1 MRIAFVHEYL
11 NQFGGAERML
21 LTLCA
26 IFPDAPIYTL
36 FYDKNATG
44 GVFEGKDIRTSFL
57 QNIPF
62 VKKYHRGFP
71 LLMPLAIEQ
80 FDFSDFDVVVSIS
93 ASFAKGVITKP
104 HTKHICICLTPP
116 RFLWDDSHKF
126 VEEFGYPKLI
136 RNILPPFISYLR
148 IWDRE
153 ASYRVDEFWAIS
165 EFVKERIR
173 KYYSK
178 DSEVIYPP
186 VNVSKFYVSNEP
198 TEFLDPAKLGQET
211 TPRGGYF
218 LMTGRL
224 VAYKR
229 FDLGVKAFAKLG
241 LPLKIAGIGQELKKL
256 KAESYKL
263 KANNIEFLGLVSD
276 AQLADLYSKANAL
289 VFPQEEDFGIV
300 PLEAMASGR
309 PVIAFRS
316 GGAVET
322 IVAGKT
328 GVFFDEQTVDSLVYT
343 VKNFNASKFDPQDC
357 RKQAEKFD
365 VSVFRQ
371 KVLNKLMTNNQHPI
385 TNQ

>member
-1 MRIAFVHEYL
+1 MRVALVHEYL

-36 FYDKNATG
+36 FYDKDATG
-44 GVFEGKDIRTSFL
+44 GVFESRDVRTSFL
-57 QNIPF
+57 QNTPF

-80 FDFSDFDVVVSIS
+80 FDFSDFEVVISIS

-116 RFLWDDSHKF
+116 RFLWDNSQKF

-148 IWDRE
+148 VWDIE

-165 EFVKERIR
+165 EFIKERIK

-178 DSEVIYPP
+178 DSQIIYPP
-186 VNVSKFYVSNEP
+186 VDVSKFKIQNSKFEIQDY
-198 TEFLDPAKLGQET
+198 
-211 TPRGGYF
+211 Y
-218 LMTGRL
+218 LMVGRL

-229 FDLGVKAFAKLG
+229 FDLGVKAFNKLG
-241 LPLKIAGIGQELKKL
+241 LPLKIVGIGPELKKL
-256 KAESYKL
+256 KKMTYP
-263 KANNIEFLGLVSD
+263 NIQFLGLVSD
-276 AQLADLYSKANAL
+276 DRLADLYSKAKAL

-316 GGAVET
+316 GGAMET
-322 IVAGKT
+322 IVDLEKVKT
-328 GVFFDEQTVDSLVYT
+328 LGIRGPTGMFFDEQTVDSLVYV
-343 VKNFNASKFDPQDC
+343 VKNFDASKFDPQIC
-357 RKQAEKFD
+357 REQAEKFD
-365 VSVFRQ
+365 VSIFKQ
-371 KVLNKLMTNNQHPI
+371 KILEKLT
-385 TNQ
+385 

>member
-21 LTLCA
+21 LALCA
-26 IFPDAPIYTL
+26 MFPDAPIYTL

-44 GVFEGKDIRTSFL
+44 GVFEGRDIRTSFL
-57 QNIPF
+57 QNLPF

-80 FDFSDFDVVVSIS
+80 FDFSNFDVVVSIS
-93 ASFAKGVITKP
+93 ASFAKGIITKP
-104 HTKHICICLTPP
+104 YTKHICICLTPP

-148 IWDRE
+148 VWDRE

-165 EFVKERIR
+165 EFIKERIR

-186 VNVSKFYVSNEP
+186 VSVSKFHISNEP
-198 TEFLDPAKLGQET
+198 
-211 TPRGGYF
+211 GGYF

-241 LPLKIAGIGQELKKL
+241 LPLKIVGIGSELKKL
-256 KAESYKL
+256 RYCATALRAK
-263 KANNIEFLGLVSD
+263 NIEFLGLVSD
-276 AQLADLYSKANAL
+276 TQLAELYSKAKAL

-322 IVAGKT
+322 IVEGKT
-328 GVFFDEQTVDSLVYT
+328 GVFFDEQTVESLAYA
-343 VKNFNASKFDPQDC
+343 VKSFDAIKLDPNDC
-357 RKQAEKFD
+357 RNQAEKFD
-365 VSVFRQ
+365 VGVFKQ
-371 KVLNKLMTNNQHPI
+371 NVIDKLRPLI
-385 TNQ
+385 SR

>member
-1 MRIAFVHEYL
+1 MKIAFVHEYL

-36 FYDKNATG
+36 FYDAKATG
-44 GVFEGKDIRTSFL
+44 GVFEGRDVRTSFL
-57 QNIPF
+57 QNLPF

-71 LLMPLAIEQ
+71 LLMPLAVEQ

-93 ASFAKGVITKP
+93 ASFAKGIITKP

-116 RFLWDDSHKF
+116 RFLWDDSQKF

-136 RNILPPFISYLR
+136 RKVLPPFISYLR
-148 IWDRE
+148 VWDKE

-165 EFVKERIR
+165 DFIKERIR

-178 DSEVIYPP
+178 NSEIVYPP
-186 VNVSKFYVSNEP
+186 VNVSKFYISK
-198 TEFLDPAKLGQET
+198 D
-211 TPRGGYF
+211 RGNYF
-218 LMTGRL
+218 LMVGRL

-229 FDLGVKAFAKLG
+229 FDLGVKAFNKLG
-241 LPLKIAGIGQELKKL
+241 FPLKIVGIGPELKKL
-256 KAESYKL
+256 KKMATS
-263 KANNIEFLGLVSD
+263 NIEFLELVSD
-276 AQLADLYSKANAL
+276 DRLAGLYSKAQAI

-300 PLEAMASGR
+300 PLEAMSSGR

-316 GGAVET
+316 GGAMET
-322 IVAGKT
+322 IEEGRT
-328 GVFFDEQTVDSLVYT
+328 GTFFDEQTVDSLAYA
-343 VKNFNASKFDPQDC
+343 VKNFDSSKFCPEDC

-365 VSVFRQ
+365 VAVFR
-371 KVLNKLMTNNQHPI
+371 NKILEKLDTKL
-385 TNQ
+385 

>member
-21 LTLCA
+21 LTLCS
-26 IFPDAPIYTL
+26 IFPDAPVYTL

-44 GVFEGKDIRTSFL
+44 GVFEGRDIRTSFL

-80 FDFSDFDVVVSIS
+80 FDFSDFDTVISIS
-93 ASFAKGVITKP
+93 ASFAKGIITKP
-104 HTKHICICLTPP
+104 GTKHICICLTPP

-136 RNILPPFISYLR
+136 KNILPPFISYLR

-165 EFVKERIR
+165 EFIKERIK
-173 KYYSK
+173 KYYLR
-178 DSEVIYPP
+178 DSEIIYPP
-186 VNVSKFYVSNEP
+186 VNVSKFHISNEP
-198 TEFLDPAKLGQET
+198 DE
-211 TPRGGYF
+211 YF
-218 LMTGRL
+218 LMAGRL

-229 FDLGVKAFAKLG
+229 FDLGIKAFNKLG
-241 LPLKIAGIGQELKKL
+241 LTLKIVGIGPELKKL
-256 KAESYKL
+256 KKM
-263 KANNIEFLGLVSD
+263 ANDNIKFLELVSD
-276 AQLADLYSKANAL
+276 VRLANLYSKAQAL

-322 IVAGKT
+322 IVEGKT
-328 GVFFDEQTVDSLVYT
+328 GVFFDEQTIDSLVYAI
-343 VKNFNASKFDPQDC
+343 KSFNSQKFNSDTC

-365 VSVFRQ
+365 VSVFKQ
-371 KVLNKLMTNNQHPI
+371 KVLEKLVKNSKL
-385 TNQ
+385 

>member
-1 MRIAFVHEYL
+1 MKIAFVHEYL

-44 GVFEGKDIRTSFL
+44 GVFEGRDVRTSFL
-57 QNIPF
+57 QNLPF
-62 VKKYHRGFP
+62 VKKHHRGFP
-71 LLMPLAIEQ
+71 LLMPLAVEQ

-93 ASFAKGVITKP
+93 ASFAKGIITKP
-104 HTKHICICLTPP
+104 HTRHVCLCLTPP
-116 RFLWDDSHKF
+116 RFLWDDSQKF

-148 IWDRE
+148 VWDRE

-165 EFVKERIR
+165 DFIKERIR
-173 KYYSK
+173 KYYPK
-178 DSEVIYPP
+178 DTEIVYPP
-186 VNVSKFYVSNEP
+186 VDVSRFYLQP
-198 TEFLDPAKLGQET
+198 TTYNLQP
-211 TPRGGYF
+211 YF
-218 LMTGRL
+218 LMVGRL

-229 FDLGVKAFAKLG
+229 FDLGVKAFNKLG
-241 LPLKIAGIGQELKKL
+241 FSLKIVGTGPELKKL
-256 KAESYKL
+256 KRV
-263 KANNIEFLGLVSD
+263 ANDNIEFLGLVSD
-276 AQLADLYSKANAL
+276 NCLADLYSKAQAL

-300 PLEAMASGR
+300 PLEALASGR

-322 IVAGKT
+322 IVEGKT
-328 GVFFDEQTVDSLVYT
+328 GVFFDEQTIDSLVYAI
-343 VKNFNASKFDPQDC
+343 KSFNSQKFNSDTC

-365 VSVFRQ
+365 VSVFKQ
-371 KVLNKLMTNNQHPI
+371 KVLEKLVKNSKL
-385 TNQ
+385 

>member
-1 MRIAFVHEYL
+1 MIKRIALVHEYL

-36 FYDKNATG
+36 FYDAKATG
-44 GVFEGKDIRTSFL
+44 GVFEGRDVRTSFL
-57 QNIPF
+57 QKIPF
-62 VKKYHRGFP
+62 VKKHHRGFP

-80 FDFSDFDVVVSIS
+80 FDFSDFDIVISIS
-93 ASFAKGVITKP
+93 ASFAKGIITKP

-126 VEEFGYPKLI
+126 VEEFGYSKLI

-165 EFVKERIR
+165 DFIRQRIK
-173 KYYSK
+173 KYYSR
-178 DSEVIYPP
+178 DSELVYPP
-186 VNVSKFYVSNEP
+186 VDVSKFYLQP
-198 TEFLDPAKLGQET
+198 TTYNLQS
-211 TPRGGYF
+211 YF
-218 LMTGRL
+218 LIVGRL

-229 FDLGVKAFAKLG
+229 FDLGIKAFAKLG
-241 LPLKIAGIGQELKKL
+241 LPLKIVGTGPEFKKL
-256 KAESYKL
+256 RYCATALRAK
-263 KANNIEFLGLVSD
+263 NIEFLGLVSD
-276 AQLADLYSKANAL
+276 DRLADLYSKSQAL

-316 GGAVET
+316 GGATET
-322 IVAGKT
+322 ILENKT
-328 GVFFDEQTVDSLVYT
+328 GIFFDEQTTDALAYA
-343 VKNFNASKFDPQDC
+343 VKNFDPRKFGPEDC

-365 VSVFRQ
+365 VQIFKSNI
-371 KVLNKLMTNNQHPI
+371 LNKIQIHK
-385 TNQ
+385 

>member
-1 MRIAFVHEYL
+1 
-11 NQFGGAERML
+11 ML

-36 FYDKNATG
+36 FYDTKATG
-44 GVFEGKDIRTSFL
+44 GVFEDKDVRTSFL
-57 QNIPF
+57 QKLPF
-62 VKKYHRGFP
+62 VKNYHRGFP

-80 FDFSDFDVVVSIS
+80 FDFSDFDIVVSIS

-104 HTKHICICLTPP
+104 NTKHICICLTPP
-116 RFLWDDSHKF
+116 RFLWDDSQKF

-148 IWDRE
+148 IWDKE

-165 EFVKERIR
+165 EFIRERIK

-178 DSEVIYPP
+178 DSDVIYPP
-186 VNVSKFYVSNEP
+186 VNVSKFYVSR
-198 TEFLDPAKLGQET
+198 ET
-211 TPRGGYF
+211 DDYF
-218 LMTGRL
+218 LMAGRL

-229 FDLGVKAFAKLG
+229 FDLGVKAFNKLG
-241 LPLKIAGIGQELKKL
+241 FPLKVVGIGPELGKL
-256 KAESYKL
+256 KRM
-263 KANNIEFLGLVSD
+263 ANDNIEFLGLVSD
-276 AQLADLYSKANAL
+276 DRLANLYSKAKAL

-300 PLEAMASGR
+300 PLESMASGR

-322 IVAGKT
+322 LVEGKT
-328 GVFFDEQTVDSLVYT
+328 GLFFDEQTVDALAYA
-343 VKNFNASKFDPQDC
+343 VKNFDSSKFNPDEC
-357 RKQAEKFD
+357 RKQAERFD
-365 VSVFRQ
+365 VSVFKK

-385 TNQ
+385 TSQ